1 MYKLYIRLMFK
12 RKEFMFSFL
21 FMLAISLMQ
30 FVSCCKKM
38 YGLDVGQILSADKL
52 FIGRAYENGY
62 YTVLQFILPL
72 TVVLPFSDIALQEEK
87 NNTLP
92 VILTRQEPKKTV
104 ICQMLVSAFG
114 SFITVFVP
122 FSINALLSLT
132 AFPINSV
139 NTSLYSVSALNDV
152 YYSSALDNILLPN
165 LFLQNPYAYNF
176 VFLLLLGFFCA
187 LLGALLYLGSYYLHK
202 NQIAFLFLVFLI
214 NNFLII
220 FTNKTGI
227 CVAPFEYLFAFTEI
241 YEKLTWYAP
250 FLFLLPCILIF
261 LLIPKCAK
269 KLISL
274 R

>member
-1 MYKLYIRLMFK
+1 
-12 RKEFMFSFL
+12 MFSFL

-176 VFLLLLGFFCA
+176 VFLLLLGFFLCITR
-187 LLGALLYLGSYYLHK
+187 G
-202 NQIAFLFLVFLI
+202 FVVFGLI
-214 NNFLII
+214 
-220 FTNKTGI
+220 
-227 CVAPFEYLFAFTEI
+227 LFAQKSNCF
-241 YEKLTWYAP
+241 
-250 FLFLLPCILIF
+250 F
-261 LLIPKCAK
+261 
-269 KLISL
+269 ISCFSY
-274 R
+274 